1 MLLTGLGLLFTGCAT
16 GDATRPPRPGTH
28 WPGATSTPRRAGGR
42 DVGGRDAAPEPPPTR
57 DTDLS
62 IIPRIRW
69 ASTGTRTGR
78 VNAMNGVNRITLHH
92 EGWNTVSF
100 HDVSTTQD
108 RLERIRRNHV
118 NNLGWGDIG
127 YHYIIDRAGRLWEGR
142 PIRYQG
148 AHVGGHNEHNLGIML
163 LGNFDNQQPTQAQ
176 LQAMIQTVQ
185 VFRRR
190 YNVPAHRVVTHQEIT
205 PTACPGRNLQ
215 PQIASLRRAGR
226 FS

>member
-1 MLLTGLGLLFTGCAT
+1 MLLTGLGLLVTGCAT
-16 GDATRPPRPGTH
+16 GSGTRPPRPGTA
-28 WPGATSTPRRAGGR
+28 WPGSTSTPRRADGTAVPGSSR
-42 DVGGRDAAPEPPPTR
+42 PAPRANR
-57 DTDLS
+57 DTDLDV
-62 IIPRIRW
+62 IPRGRW

-78 VNAMNGVNRITLHH
+78 VNPMNGVNRITLHH
-92 EGWNTVSF
+92 EGWNTVTF
-100 HDVSTTQD
+100 DDVSTTSD

-142 PIRYQG
+142 PLRYQG
-148 AHVGGHNEHNLGIML
+148 AHVGGHNENNLGIMI

-176 LQAMIQTVQ
+176 LRAMIDTVR

-190 YNVPAHRVVTHQEIT
+190 HNVPAHRVVTHQEIT
-205 PTACPGRNLQ
+205 PTACPGRSLQ
-215 PQIASLRRAGR
+215 PQIARLRSAGQ